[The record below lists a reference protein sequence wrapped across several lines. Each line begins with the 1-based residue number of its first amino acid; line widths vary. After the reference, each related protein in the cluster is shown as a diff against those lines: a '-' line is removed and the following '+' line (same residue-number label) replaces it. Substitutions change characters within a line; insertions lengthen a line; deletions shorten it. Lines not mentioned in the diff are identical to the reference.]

1 MIIFL
6 LLDNPV
12 VRRVLSEEEV
22 QEMEIMAGCSQV
34 VHLRNVIAGPNLAE
48 ALKRAEFC
56 LASGH
61 FWLVLNRRKIATCVP
76 LNYILIP
83 TNKYANISSF
93 SL

>member
-1 MIIFL
+1 MDVLWMCHGRVMDGSWICHGCVM
-6 LLDNPV
+6 DV
-12 VRRVLSEEEV
+12 SCRR
-22 QEMEIMAGCSQV
+22 SQV

-48 ALKRAEFC
+48 ALKRAESC